1 MMSKHGCYF
10 PTSFYHRFTRD
21 ACAFA
26 DRFAQGRLVS
36 VLEGGYSNRALISG
50 VMAHVAGL
58 AEVDNRLDRSA
69 ANPEWWD
76 TPDLVEVRVRPRL
89 YGWSAF

>member
-1 MMSKHGCYF
+1 MSQHGCYV
-10 PTSFYHRFTRD
+10 PTSFYNHVTRD

-26 DRFAQGRLVS
+26 DKYCDGKVVS

-50 VMAHVAGL
+50 VMAHVSGL
-58 AEVDNRLDRSA
+58 AEYGSVA

-76 TPDLVEVRVRPRL
+76 TQELEQVCLVQFNHISS
-89 YGWSAF
+89 SAVN

>member
-1 MMSKHGCYF
+1 MSKHGCYF
-10 PTSFYHRFTRD
+10 PTAFYNKFARE

-50 VMAHVAGL
+50 VMAHISGL
-58 AEVDNRLDRSA
+58 ADTEQSIVD
-69 ANPEWWD
+69 PEWWD
-76 TPDLVEVRVRPRL
+76 LPALEEVRRSSDFVLKR
-89 YGWSAF
+89 S